1 MPSSQPERP
10 VQPER
15 VTAAVRPPQQER
27 SRRTLSRIAE
37 AARAL
42 VCENGS
48 DALTV
53 QRVVE
58 RAGASVGS
66 FYARFPEK
74 EDLLRY
80 VEDLVFDD
88 VTLRWD
94 QALAREDLLALSFQD
109 AVERLVG
116 LLRHACALGE
126 AERHGLRSRE
136 GAATREHTFALHV
149 QARAQQILL
158 DHPHGFAHPNRV
170 LATELVLCAVMGVLR
185 APNRPTPVGLGG
197 PQPGSAAV
205 SGLDEDRLTR
215 ELSLLCLSYLNPG
228 GTVPEPG
235 MATPVEY
242 FDVWD

>member
-1 MPSSQPERP
+1 MPSSQPERTA
-10 VQPER
+10 QPER
-15 VTAAVRPPQQER
+15 QTAAVRPPQQER
-27 SRRTLSRIAE
+27 SRQTLSRIAD

-42 VCENGS
+42 VREHGA

-88 VTLRWD
+88 VTRRWD
-94 QALAREDLLALSFQD
+94 QALAGEDLLGLPFQG

-136 GAATREHTFALHV
+136 GAAARERTFALHV
-149 QARAQQILL
+149 QERAQQVLL
-158 DHPHGFAHPNRV
+158 DHPQGFAHPNRA

-185 APNRPTPVGLGG
+185 APNPLTPVGLGSLKS
-197 PQPGSAAV
+197 GSAGA
-205 SGLDEDRLTR
+205 SELDEDRLTR

-228 GTVPEPG
+228 GAVSELGTTP
-235 MATPVEY
+235 PVEY